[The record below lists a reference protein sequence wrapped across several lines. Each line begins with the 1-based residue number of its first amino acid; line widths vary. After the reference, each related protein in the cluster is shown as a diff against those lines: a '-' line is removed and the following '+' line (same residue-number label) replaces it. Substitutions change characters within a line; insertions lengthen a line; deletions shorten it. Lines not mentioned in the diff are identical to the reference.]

1 MPQPILV
8 VLAVLVLLLQSRAQ
22 ALLAVVEAVAVV
34 MLREVQAALEVVVKG
49 AFRLVVVVLQTAR
62 QTRVAVVVV
71 HTTELAAQ
79 VALALSS
86 LKYLT
91 TYPQH
96 FLVALHRA
104 YPHLSLGS
112 TSTL

>member
-1 MPQPILV
+1 V
-8 VLAVLVLLLQSRAQ
+8 VVVGVLFKETPLEL
-22 ALLAVVEAVAVV
+22 
-34 MLREVQAALEVVVKG
+34 EVQAAVEMVALVVLEVMELKTQGVVE
-49 AFRLVVVVLQTAR
+49 VVEVLLAQVLQAATA
-62 QTRVAVVVV
+62 
-71 HTTELAAQ
+71 
-79 VALALSS
+79 ALALSS

-96 FLVALHRA
+96 SLVALHLA